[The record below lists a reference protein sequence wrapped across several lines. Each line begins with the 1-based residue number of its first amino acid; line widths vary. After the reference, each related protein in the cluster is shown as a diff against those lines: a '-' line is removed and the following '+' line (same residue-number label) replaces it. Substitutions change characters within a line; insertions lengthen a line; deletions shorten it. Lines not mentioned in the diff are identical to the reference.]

1 MMTTAIPSPRR
12 GCHPPGLVT
21 VAKNL
26 LRLLVVLVVLITSA
40 AADTPGQD
48 GGEPTAEVATY
59 IHSCDDLVMDRTVVR
74 GSVALMGNIIC
85 AETKGM
91 RQEAPPAQ

>member
-1 MMTTAIPSPRR
+1 MMTAAISSPRR

-48 GGEPTAEVATY
+48 GGEPTAEDATY
-59 IHSCDDLVMDRTVVR
+59 IYICDDIVMDRTLVL
-74 GSVALMGNIIC
+74 GSVAFMGDIVC
-85 AETKGM
+85 ETNVW
-91 RQEAPPAQ
+91 EEP